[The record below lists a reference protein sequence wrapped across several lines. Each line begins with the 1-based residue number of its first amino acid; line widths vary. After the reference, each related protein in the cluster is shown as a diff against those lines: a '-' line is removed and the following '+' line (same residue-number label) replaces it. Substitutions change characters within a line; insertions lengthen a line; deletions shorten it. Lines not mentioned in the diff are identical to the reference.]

1 MLRTEP
7 WVVSQY
13 HCLLKMDTL
22 VISMGVEGLA
32 HTVIAEIAF
41 VIVGCS
47 IIIIAQFFTPT
58 GFVLV
63 GLKNNNNSMRD
74 VIRKRSITVREP
86 RSFDMRKKSSVD
98 DFIAPSRIS
107 SSG

>member
-1 MLRTEP
+1 MKYDLVFDAGRGMCEMRCNVLRTEP

-41 VIVGCS
+41 VIDGCS

-63 GLKNNNNSMRD
+63 GLK
-74 VIRKRSITVREP
+74 K
-86 RSFDMRKKSSVD
+86 
-98 DFIAPSRIS
+98 
-107 SSG
+107 